1 MCDLRGVSGFF
12 FSCHGRLV
20 CVTVVLRRGLVSS
33 VYGVWCTATPSF
45 EGWVGGFLLSLTWK
59 LAPLDGQSDGG
70 ETLGE
75 ELRLCGLA

>member
-1 MCDLRGVSGFF
+1 MSWSFGV
-12 FSCHGRLV
+12 CHGRV
-20 CVTVVLRRGLVSS
+20 ASRSRE
-33 VYGVWCTATPSF
+33 YGVWCMVYRHF
-45 EGWVGGFLLSLTWK
+45 FLLRGGWGFLLSLTWK